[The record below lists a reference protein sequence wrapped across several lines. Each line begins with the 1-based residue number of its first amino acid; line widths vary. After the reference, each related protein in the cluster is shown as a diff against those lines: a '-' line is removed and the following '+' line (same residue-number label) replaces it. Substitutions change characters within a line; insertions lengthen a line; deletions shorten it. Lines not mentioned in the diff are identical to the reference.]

1 MATPEARAQA
11 YLVSLQSNLQA
22 KGNAEAAETVA
33 RALAHIEKRFW
44 YELSSDLLQLIR
56 DPMMLGCLQELYEAV
71 IMAVRADISPIAYVM
86 MVRSV
91 CCAPGMTTEKALELV
106 EGACASLIHSSSE
119 QGHYTALCIRA
130 QLLLESTS
138 AEDSAAMAAV
148 PGSPPH
154 TARKLL
160 EQTETYLHGLKMHEV
175 EPVLV
180 ALYGMARGRDYE
192 IRRQYMSFYK
202 NAFDIILFSEKA
214 DLPMREDD
222 VAALAYKTVI
232 AGLLSDKI
240 FNYGKFLN
248 FEQFVSAL
256 QREGCPQRWALE
268 MMRLCNEGDVDSF
281 ESFYKAHQAQIAQEP
296 QLMAASAALHR
307 KVRLMALLHLIFYTP
322 LSERT
327 FTFHAVAQR
336 CGVPDSGAEPL
347 LLDALAH
354 GIIKGRMDGLTNQVH
369 ITWVESRVLSLEEV
383 KALAN
388 HVSKWREQVVG
399 LTSSV
404 SKMTKQIPQ

>member
-1 MATPEARAQA
+1 MSTPEARAQA
-11 YLVSLQSNLQA
+11 YLVSLQSDLQA
-22 KGNAEAAETVA
+22 KGNAEAAKTVA
-33 RALAHIEKRFW
+33 CVLGHIEKRFW
-44 YELSSDLLQLIR
+44 YELSNGLLQLIR
-56 DPMMLGCLQELYEAV
+56 DPKMLESLQELYEVV
-71 IMAVRADISPIAYVM
+71 IMVVRADISPIAYVM

-91 CCAPGMTTEKALELV
+91 CFAPGMTTEKALELV

-138 AEDSAAMAAV
+138 AEDSAALAAV

-160 EQTETYLHGLKMHEV
+160 EQTETYLQGLKMHEV

-192 IRRQYMSFYK
+192 IRRQYTSFYK
-202 NAFDIILFSEKA
+202 NAFDILLFSEKA
-214 DLPMREDD
+214 DLPMRGEDIT
-222 VAALAYKTVI
+222 ALAYKTVI

-240 FNYGKFLN
+240 FNYGKLLN

-256 QREGCPQRWALE
+256 QPESCPQHWALE
-268 MMRLCNEGDVDSF
+268 MMRLCNEGDVDNF
-281 ESFYKAHQAQIAQEP
+281 ELFYKAHQEQIAQEP
-296 QLMAASAALHR
+296 QLMGASASLHR

-354 GIIKGRMDGLTNQVH
+354 GIIKGRIDGLTEQVH

-383 KALAN
+383 KALAD

-404 SKMTKQIPQ
+404 SRMTKQIPQ

>member
-1 MATPEARAQA
+1 MSSPEARAQA
-11 YLVSLQSNLQA
+11 YLVSLQSALQA
-22 KGNAEAAETVA
+22 KGSTEAAETVA
-33 RALAHIEKRFW
+33 RALARIEQRFW
-44 YELSSDLLQLIR
+44 YELSNDLLQLIR
-56 DPMMLGCLQELYEAV
+56 DPVMLDSLQELYEAV

-91 CCAPGMTTEKALELV
+91 CFAPGMTTEKALEVV

-138 AEDSAAMAAV
+138 AEDSAALAAV

-160 EQTETYLHGLKMHEV
+160 EQTEMYLHGLKMHEV

-180 ALYGMARGRDYE
+180 AIYGMARGRDYE
-192 IRRQYMSFYK
+192 IRRQYMSFYR
-202 NAFDIILFSEKA
+202 NAFDIVLFSEKA
-214 DLPMREDD
+214 DLPTREDD
-222 VAALAYKTVI
+222 IAALAYKTVI

-248 FEQFVSAL
+248 FEQFVRAL
-256 QREGCPQRWALE
+256 QRENCPHRWALE

-336 CGVPDSGAEPL
+336 CAVPDSGAEPL

-354 GIIKGRMDGLTNQVH
+354 GIIKGRMDGLTQQVR

-383 KALAN
+383 KALAS

-399 LTSSV
+399 LTNSV